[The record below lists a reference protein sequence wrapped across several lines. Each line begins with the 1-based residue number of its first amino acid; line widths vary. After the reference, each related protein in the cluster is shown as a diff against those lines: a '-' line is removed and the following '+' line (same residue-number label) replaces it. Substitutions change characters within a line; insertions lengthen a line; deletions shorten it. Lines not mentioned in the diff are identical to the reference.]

1 MNTNTKKRKSIFTIS
16 KPAPNPNAQY
26 RDLLESVMYHPK
38 RRVNKIDYYLN
49 VKKNKIKYFKQ
60 SKRHLGILLIMMMTT
75 TLF

>member
-49 VKKNKIKYFKQ
+49 VKKK
-60 SKRHLGILLIMMMTT
+60 
-75 TLF
+75 